1 MGRCGYEHLPIK
13 RYYGKEIQN
22 QEVREKFKEFKN
34 ENNLMRYVNDLVKA
48 IMIYKDGKI
57 EIRLSFSE

>member
-1 MGRCGYEHLPIK
+1 M
-13 RYYGKEIQN
+13 
-22 QEVREKFKEFKN
+22 REKFKEFKN